1 MSDPVSPRRRDL
13 SLHDTHCHV
22 DLFPDPQAII
32 RETEEAQVY
41 TIAVTT
47 TPSVFGHLER
57 LVAGSRFVR
66 PAIGLHPELAAAR
79 SSELPLFHDA
89 LSRTRYVGEIG
100 LDYVTAD
107 DSERKLQRRVL
118 SEILTACAE
127 CGDKIVTAHSRR
139 AADDVIDAFGSDFR
153 GAWILHWYS
162 GAQRALR
169 RALDHGAYF
178 SVNPAMLSSER
189 GRRLIASVPQDRV
202 LLESDGPFVT
212 ADGPEGIAPVRPQ
225 DAAATADKLAG
236 AWSMTREE
244 TAARLSTTFR
254 ALLASRELSERSRD
268 QLP

>member
-1 MSDPVSPRRRDL
+1 MSDPLSPRRRDL

-32 RETEEAQVY
+32 REAEEAQVY

-57 LVAGSRFVR
+57 LIAGSRFVR

-79 SSELPLFHDA
+79 SSELPLFHEA

-127 CGDKIVTAHSRR
+127 YGDKIVTAHSRR
-139 AADDVIDAFGSDFR
+139 AADDVIDAFGSGFR

-162 GAQRALR
+162 GAERALR
-169 RALDHGAYF
+169 RALDRGAYF
-178 SVNPAMLSSER
+178 SVNPAMLSSDR
-189 GRRLIASVPQDRV
+189 GRRLIAGVPRERV

-212 ADGPEGIAPVRPQ
+212 GAKLGGSLPVRPQ
-225 DAAATADKLAG
+225 DAA
-236 AWSMTREE
+236 S
-244 TAARLSTTFR
+244 TAAGLAELWALTQEEAADRLSTSFR
-254 ALLASRELSERSRD
+254 ALLSVGQPAATGANRV
-268 QLP
+268 